1 MMSSESNMKAVVDR
15 ARCYGCGACT
25 TVCIPGAIAIVA
37 YKAVVDPEKC
47 TGCGRCVEKCAVGVM
62 SMETPR

>member
-1 MMSSESNMKAVVDR
+1 MPTESDAKAVVDT

-25 TVCIPGAIAIVA
+25 TVCAPKAIAIIM

-47 TGCGRCVEKCAVGVM
+47 TGCGRCVDKCAVGVM
-62 SMETPR
+62 SMGSPG

>member
-1 MMSSESNMKAVVDR
+1 MIVQSGVKAVVDR

-25 TVCIPGAIAIVA
+25 TVCAPKAITIIM

-47 TGCGRCVEKCAVGVM
+47 TGCGRCVDKCAVGVM
-62 SMETPR
+62 SMGNPG

>member
-1 MMSSESNMKAVVDR
+1 MSSEPGMKVVVDR

-25 TVCIPGAIAIVA
+25 TVCAPEAITIIM

-47 TGCGRCVEKCAVGVM
+47 TGCGRCVDKCAVGVM
-62 SMETPR
+62 SMGNPE